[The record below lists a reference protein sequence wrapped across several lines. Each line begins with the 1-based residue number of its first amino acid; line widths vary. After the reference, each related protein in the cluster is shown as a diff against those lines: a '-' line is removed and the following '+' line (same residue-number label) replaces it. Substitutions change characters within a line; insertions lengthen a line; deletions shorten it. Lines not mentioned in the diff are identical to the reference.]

1 MLANIIDQIIHN
13 TTHEDTDNKRKKGFG
28 NPKPDSIIG

>member
-1 MLANIIDQIIHN
+1 MLADIIDQIIDN